1 MTSYFAPILPE
12 LILIVGA
19 IALMM
24 VAAFTGRSG
33 SSVTSWTAVA
43 LLAAATLALIGA
55 PSTTGPLFG
64 GLISADLFSSFA
76 KAIIFPS
83 AAIAI
88 LMGHGWFERGE
99 EHGAEYPVLI
109 LFGAVGMSVMVSA
122 TNLMTLYVGLE
133 LLSLASY
140 VLASYRRMDDRSA
153 EAGLKYFVLGALASG
168 ILLYGISLLYG
179 FTGTMSFAGLSAAF
193 ARGGSHSLGL
203 LFGLVFLLSGIAF
216 KVSAVPFH
224 MWTPDVYEGAPTPVT
239 AFFATAPK
247 AAAVLMGVRVCIE
260 ALGPATD
267 AWRQIIIF
275 AALASIF
282 LGAVA
287 AFGQTNIKRLL
298 AYSSIN
304 NVGFAL
310 VGLAAGGTAGAASV
324 LFYMA
329 VYVVMTL
336 GAFICVLWMRDE
348 GGGPVED
355 MASLAGL
362 SQTRPA
368 FAAAFAM
375 FMFSL
380 AGIPPLFGFWAKLV
394 VFNAAVHAGLVPLA
408 VAGILG
414 TVVGAYYYLRIVKLM
429 YFDDPVGAIPRINA
443 PVEGVLMFA
452 AAVIV
457 SPLGYLLIGPLGSL
471 AGKAAGSLF

>member
-1 MTSYFAPILPE
+1 MSQFAAILPE
-12 LILIVGA
+12 LILTVGA
-19 IALMM
+19 IVLMM
-24 VAAFTGRSG
+24 AAAIAGRKG
-33 SSVTSWTAVA
+33 AGLISWLSIA
-43 LLAAATLALIGA
+43 LLLGATAALIGA
-55 PSTTGPLFG
+55 PSNAGPVFG
-64 GLISADLFSSFA
+64 GLVSADWFSSFG

-83 AAIAI
+83 AAVAI
-88 LMGHGWFERGE
+88 LMGQGWFERGT
-99 EHGAEYPVLI
+99 EHANEYPVLI
-109 LFGAVGMSVMVSA
+109 LFSAVGMAVIVSA
-122 TNLMTLYVGLE
+122 TNLMSLYVGLE

-179 FTGTMSFAGLSAAF
+179 FTGTMSFPGLAAAF
-193 ARGGSHSLGL
+193 AREGVQSLGL
-203 LFGLVFLLSGIAF
+203 LFGLVFVLAGIAF
-216 KVSAVPFH
+216 KISAVPFH

-247 AAAVLMGVRVCIE
+247 AAAILMGVRVCVE

-267 AWRQIIIF
+267 AWRQIVMF

-287 AFGQTNIKRLL
+287 AWGQTNIKRLL

-310 VGLAAGGTAGAASV
+310 VGLAAGGTVGASSV
-324 LFYMA
+324 LFYVA

-336 GAFICVLWMRDE
+336 GAFLCVVWMRDANGE
-348 GGGPVED
+348 PVED
-355 MASLAGL
+355 LASLSGL

-368 FAAAFAM
+368 FAAAFAV

-380 AGIPPLFGFWAKLV
+380 AGVPPLFGFWAKLV
-394 VFNAAVHAGLVPLA
+394 VFNAAVEAGLLALA
-408 VAGILG
+408 VAGIVG
-414 TVVGAYYYLRIVKLM
+414 AVVGAYYYLKVVKIM
-429 YFDDPVGAIPRINA
+429 YMDDPAAPYARVRA
-443 PVEGVLMFA
+443 PVEGLVMFVA
-452 AAVIV
+452 ALLV
-457 SPLGYLLIGPLGSL
+457 SPLGYLLIGPLQSL
-471 AGKAAGSLF
+471 TDRAAGTLF